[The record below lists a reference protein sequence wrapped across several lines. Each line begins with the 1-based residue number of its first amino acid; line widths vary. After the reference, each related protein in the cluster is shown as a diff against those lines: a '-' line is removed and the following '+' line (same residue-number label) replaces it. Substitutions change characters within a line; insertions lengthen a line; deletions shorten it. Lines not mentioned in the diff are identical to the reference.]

1 MKQVIYLGPSIDG
14 VVEKNKIFNYNPK
27 DVIKKAK
34 EVNPLAEHL
43 FVSMD
48 QIVKKKKELNTKG
61 SLLNIAYESL
71 KED

>member
-1 MKQVIYLGPSIDG
+1 MIQVIYLGPSIDG
-14 VVEKNKIFNYNPK
+14 VVEKNKIFKYNPK
-27 DVIKKAK
+27 DVIEKAK

-48 QIVKKKKELNTKG
+48 KIVEKKKELNKKG
-61 SLLNIAYESL
+61 SLISMAYKSL